1 MINKLLCKIFGHKLI
16 ITTNKRNENG
26 INIVKETK
34 CKRCGE
40 IFKYKWYRNHRR
52 IKRRILR
59 FMEEYQKS
67 QKNSI
72 LSTIYNK
79 IKELKKGKE

>member
-40 IFKYKWYRNHRR
+40 IFKYNWYRSHRR
-52 IKRRILR
+52 RKRRNFKVYGRIL
-59 FMEEYQKS
+59 KIT
-67 QKNSI
+67 KNSI